1 MATSFMLNPLDP
13 AGSQV
18 EQMAIDRQ
26 RALATALQQSGLTA
40 PEGQMVSGRY
50 VAPSAMQYLGKIAQ
64 GLSGKNMNQALDQRQ
79 VDYQRNA
86 MQQMIGY
93 LKGDQGGAQPAQS
106 SVQAP
111 SMPLGSGMSDVGA
124 PVAPAGASAGGAPQ
138 AAQPASQSPI
148 DRYTK
153 ARIIQSLYGDAAA
166 QSFLKQFDPT
176 DLVKTMTAAGIDP
189 NSAQGQQILQ
199 QNIAKSNYIAPVNAR
214 PGSIMRDPMT
224 NKPIAFNPHVPE
236 GGTPVFD
243 ASGNVVAIN
252 PIQGV
257 QGIIAANAAAKTAGE
272 GSALPYAA
280 FDAQG
285 NPLPVTNRT
294 AAATQTV
301 PNAGFPG
308 ATQVPGSGQDNG
320 SRLGILQQER
330 AQIAAQPDT
339 SQTKAGDLQAIDR
352 EIARVSGQPAKS
364 PLFAAQPLGAV
375 ANANAQAKGQ
385 VDTMQNSYKG
395 LQAVRAGGG
404 MALED
409 IDKMIGLAS
418 QKNPAVAGGYLSSV
432 AGVFSPNAAEYEK
445 SRDNLVTNLG
455 GQLGMTTDAAREMVY
470 GSIPAYGAPK
480 QAIAHGLETLK
491 GQVQMRML
499 KADYLSGA
507 YGTGDPKQYN
517 ALENQ
522 FDQKITPQ
530 LAGVITLPPGP
541 QRAQALKA
549 AAQNPQLRARLE
561 WAAQNGILK

>member
-1 MATSFMLNPLDP
+1 MLNPLDP

-40 PEGQMVSGRY
+40 PEGQMISGRY

-86 MQQMIGY
+86 MQSMLAY
-93 LKGDQGGAQPAQS
+93 LKGDQGGSQTATPA
-106 SVQAP
+106 APATP
-111 SMPLGSGMSDVGA
+111 SMPLGSGMSDAGA
-124 PVAPAGASAGGAPQ
+124 PAAPSGAQPPAPQ
-138 AAQPASQSPI
+138 QGQSPGQLPI
-148 DRYTK
+148 DRYMK
-153 ARIIQSLYGDAAA
+153 ARIIQSLAGDAA
-166 QSFLKQFDPT
+166 SKSYLDQFAPT
-176 DLVKTMTAAGIDP
+176 DFMKTLTAAGIDP
-189 NSAQGQQILQ
+189 NSTLGQQILQ
-199 QNIAKSNYIAPVNAR
+199 QNLAKSNYIAPVNAR

-224 NKPIAFNPHVPE
+224 NKPIAFNPHIPE

-243 ASGNVVAIN
+243 ASGNVTAIN

-257 QGIIAANAAAKTAGE
+257 QGIIAANAAAKTTGE
-272 GSALPYAA
+272 GSALPYSA

-301 PNAGFPG
+301 PNAGYPAG
-308 ATQVPGSGQDNG
+308 TQAPGSGQDTND
-320 SRLGILQQER
+320 RLGILQQER
-330 AQIAAQPDT
+330 AQIAAQPDNPRKVT
-339 SQTKAGDLQAIDR
+339 DLQAIDR
-352 EIARVSGQPAKS
+352 EIARVSGSQPAKS
-364 PLFAAQPLGAV
+364 LLYAAQPLGSV

-418 QKNPAVAGGYLSSV
+418 GKNPAVAGSYLSSV

-455 GQLGMTTDAAREMVY
+455 GQLGMSTDAAREMVY
-470 GSIPAYGAPK
+470 GSIPSYGAPK